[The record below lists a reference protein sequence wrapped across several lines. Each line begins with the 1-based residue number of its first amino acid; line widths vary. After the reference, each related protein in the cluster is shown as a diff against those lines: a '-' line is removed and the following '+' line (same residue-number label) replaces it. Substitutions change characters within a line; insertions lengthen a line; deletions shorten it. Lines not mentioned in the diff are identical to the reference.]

1 MRKFA
6 VLLSLSFLGTI
17 LLFEVTLRII
27 GFDFELPRY
36 MVFAKET
43 LDAIKSGGYL
53 RDDSLFWKNA
63 PLKGDINS
71 SGLRGPQIEVK
82 RNIRILCI
90 GDSCTFGA
98 GILYEDTYP
107 HKLELL
113 LKDLKLDAEV
123 INAGVPN
130 YSSLQGLRLFERDLL
145 KLKPDIVI
153 AEFGVIDQGYCYFYS
168 DSEQKTRDTL
178 NNFFISALNKS
189 KISQFVYKKIF
200 ISSGKNRNLDLG
212 SYPMIKPRVSAPEF
226 YSNFKRLAA
235 ISDRNYIKLIF
246 VKPVLFDF
254 NKGSVNPTGEDY
266 IFPEGYPILD
276 LYEIF
281 KKQKDLKDFF
291 LERDFCHMN
300 SRGNGVV
307 ANEILKVVIKEKF
320 IHSRPVE
327 SRVR

>member
-1 MRKFA
+1 MI
-6 VLLSLSFLGTI
+6 LSSLGII
-17 LLFEVTLRII
+17 LLFEITLRII

-36 MVFAKET
+36 RVFAKET
-43 LDAIKSGGYL
+43 LSAIESGGYL
-53 RDDSLFWKNA
+53 RDDSLFWKNT

-71 SGLRGPQIEVK
+71 SGLRGPQIGLK
-82 RNIRILCI
+82 RNIRIICI

-98 GILYEDTYP
+98 GIPYEDTYP
-107 HKLELL
+107 NKLELL

-130 YSSLQGLRLFERDLL
+130 YSSLQGLRFFERDLL

-178 NNFFISALNKS
+178 NNFFIGALNKL

-200 ISSGKNRNLDLG
+200 ISSNKNKNLDLRR
-212 SYPMIKPRVSAPEF
+212 YPMIKPRISSSEF
-226 YSNFKRLAA
+226 YSNFRRLAD
-235 ISDRNYIKLIF
+235 ISDKNSIKLIF

-254 NKGSVNPTGEDY
+254 NAGSVSPTGEDY
-266 IFPEGYPILD
+266 VFPEGYPMLN
-276 LYEIF
+276 LYELF

-300 SRGNGVV
+300 SRGNSVV
-307 ANEILKVVIKEKF
+307 AAGLLELLKREGF
-320 IHSRPVE
+320 I
-327 SRVR
+327 